1 MGNLLK
7 LFLYEEELV
16 VITADSSLVT
26 VADQVGL
33 LLLHPGGGQG

>member
-1 MGNLLK
+1 
-7 LFLYEEELV
+7 